1 MSYHPGQD
9 GIPNMGMR
17 HEGGSMLDYDVSMDL
32 DLDLSGPGD
41 QSFGPITPQHVSSG
55 NAASGGTRDQLSGA
69 SNGGGGG
76 STYSTQGQQQDTQM
90 TGAGA
95 GPLPSSRWLDTR
107 TRWNSRLTYSRLRHG
122 RAHKHE
128 HPN

>member
-17 HEGGSMLDYDVSMDL
+17 HEGNSMLDYDVSMDL

-55 NAASGGTRDQLSGA
+55 SGVSAGARDQQLGA
-69 SNGGGGG
+69 SNREGEGGG
-76 STYSTQGQQQDTQM
+76 STFSAQTQQQDTQM

-95 GPLPSSRWLDTR
+95 GPLPSSR
-107 TRWNSRLTYSRLRHG
+107 
-122 RAHKHE
+122 
-128 HPN
+128 